1 MANTSDIRNGLC
13 IRHNHDI
20 FKVIEFLHVKPGKG
34 PAFVRTKLKSV
45 TTGKVID
52 NTFSA
57 GHKIDDV
64 RVETHKFQ
72 YLYPEGDQFHFMNVE
87 DYNQITISKA
97 AIDNPGLLKEG
108 ELVTVIINS
117 EDEMPLSVDMPASVI
132 LEVTSTEPGVKG
144 NTATNAT
151 KPATVE
157 TGASIM
163 VPLFINEGDKIKV
176 ETAKGTYKERVKA

>member
-1 MANTSDIRNGLC
+1 MATTSDIRNGLC
-13 IRHNHDI
+13 IKYNHDI
-20 FKVIEFLHVKPGKG
+20 YKIVEFLHVKPGKG

-45 TTGKVID
+45 TTGKVIE

-72 YLYPEGDQFHFMNVE
+72 FLYNDGEFYHFMNEE
-87 DYNQITISKA
+87 DYTQIRLLEA
-97 AIDNPGLLKEG
+97 ALDMPGLMKEG
-108 ELVTVIINS
+108 EVVTVMINT
-117 EDEMPLSVDMPASVI
+117 ENNEPLSVEMPPHVV
-132 LEVTSTEPGVKG
+132 LEVTHTEPGVKG

-157 TGASIM
+157 TGFEVN
-163 VPLFINEGDKIKV
+163 VPLFINERDKIKI
-176 ETAKGTYKERVKA
+176 ETEKGTYKERVKD

>member
-1 MANTSDIRNGLC
+1 MASTSDIRNGLC
-13 IRHNHDI
+13 IKYNNDI
-20 FKVIEFLHVKPGKG
+20 YKVIEFLHVKPGKG

-45 TTGKVID
+45 TSGKVID

-57 GHKIDDV
+57 GHKLEDV

-72 YLYPEGDQFHFMNVE
+72 FLYNDGETYHFMNTE
-87 DYNQITISKA
+87 DYSQIELQKSTL
-97 AIDNPGLLKEG
+97 DNPGLMKEG
-108 ELVTVIINS
+108 EVVTVIINS
-117 EDEMPLSVDMPASVI
+117 EDNMPLSVEMPASVI
-132 LEVTSTEPGVKG
+132 LEVTATEPGVKG

-157 TGASIM
+157 TGATVN

-176 ETAKGTYKERVKA
+176 ETEKGTYKERVKE

>member
-1 MANTSDIRNGLC
+1 MASTSDIKNGLC
-13 IRHNHDI
+13 IKYNSDI
-20 FKVIEFLHVKPGKG
+20 YKIIEFLHVKPGKG

-57 GHKIDDV
+57 GHKIEDV

-72 YLYPEGDQFHFMNVE
+72 YLYAEGDTFHFMNTE
-87 DYNQITISKA
+87 DYDQITLEKSTL
-97 AIDNPGLLKEG
+97 DNPGLLKEG
-108 ELVTVIINS
+108 EVVTVIINS
-117 EDEMPLSVDMPASVI
+117 EDQMPLSVEMPPSVI
-132 LEVTSTEPGVKG
+132 LEVTATEPGVKG

-157 TGASIM
+157 TGAQIM
-163 VPLFINEGDKIKV
+163 VPLFINEGDKVKI
-176 ETAKGTYKERVKA
+176 ETEKGTYKERVKE